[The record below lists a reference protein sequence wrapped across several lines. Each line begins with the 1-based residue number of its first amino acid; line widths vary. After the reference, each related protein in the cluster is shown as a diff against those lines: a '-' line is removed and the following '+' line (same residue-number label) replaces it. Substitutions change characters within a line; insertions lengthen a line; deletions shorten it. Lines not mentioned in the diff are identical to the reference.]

1 MHFEW
6 MKESTRTFD
15 RGFHHDIFLKN
26 AYPSSKAG
34 VSVNLRDVRR
44 RAKRGGN

>member
-26 AYPSSKAG
+26 AYPQQQG
-34 VSVNLRDVRR
+34 RRVSEFT
-44 RAKRGGN
+44 